1 MADEY
6 DIGTLRIATLTCRW
20 KQRSDRLQYADAEGE
35 PRVQAPVGVSELS
48 HFPRCFV
55 ATV

>member
-6 DIGTLRIATLTCRW
+6 DIGTLRIATLICRW

-35 PRVQAPVGVSELS
+35 PRVQTPVGVSELS